1 MSIPSAWP
9 QVLDFF
15 GAPLVIESSPGQ
27 LSGDA
32 GLLPVRQFD
41 QRIGLTRANACALDA
56 PRDPDLS

>member
-1 MSIPSAWP
+1 MSLPGVWP

-15 GAPLVIESSPGQ
+15 GTPPVLEPAGGQ

-41 QRIGLTRANACALDA
+41 QRIGLTQAFTEA
-56 PRDPDLS
+56 PG